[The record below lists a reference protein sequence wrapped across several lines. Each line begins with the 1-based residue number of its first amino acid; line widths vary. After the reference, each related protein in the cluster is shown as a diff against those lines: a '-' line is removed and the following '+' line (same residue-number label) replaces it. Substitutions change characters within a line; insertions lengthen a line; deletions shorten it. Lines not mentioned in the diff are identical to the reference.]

1 MHGSES
7 TVYAIRNVTDDVIW
21 IGADDRSVPIF
32 EGMFPIPNGVSY
44 NSYVIRDEKTIIMD
58 TCDSSVATQYWEN
71 LMVAL
76 DGRSPDYFFVGH
88 MEPDHG
94 AQIKRIV
101 DTFPDVIVVA
111 SPRAIEMMGD
121 FYGLVPKN
129 TMPITEG
136 DTLSL
141 GKHTL
146 TFVSAM
152 MVHWPE
158 VMFAYDSYDGTLY
171 CEDAFGSFGA
181 SDGQLFADRE
191 TFDRK
196 YLDDARRYYANI
208 VGKYGKHVQ
217 KVLAK
222 AGGIRIERLCPL
234 HGQVWDKDIDYI
246 VDKYQHWSTYEPEVK
261 GVVIAYAS
269 MYGNTEAVANLLAL
283 LLDKR
288 GVKDISVINL
298 MSTHPSYLV
307 ADAFKYSN
315 IVLAAPTYNNGLQPM
330 MRTAIEDM
338 ASMAVQRRGYSL
350 IANGSWSAASEKVM
364 KSMLSDMESMVQVG
378 ETFIIRSS
386 MKPEQVGDLEVLA
399 DAIVAS
405 L

>member
-1 MHGSES
+1 M
-7 TVYAIRNVTDDVIW
+7 YAIRNVTEDVIW
-21 IGADDRSVPIF
+21 IGADDRSMPIF

-44 NSYVIRDEKTIIMD
+44 NSYVIRDEKVIIMD
-58 TCDSSVATQYWEN
+58 TCDVSVAPQYWEN
-71 LMVAL
+71 LMAAL
-76 DGRSPDYFFVGH
+76 DGKAPDYFFVGH

-101 DTFPDVIVVA
+101 DTYPDVTVVA
-111 SPRAIEMMGD
+111 SPRAIEMMND
-121 FYGLVPKN
+121 FYDLVPKN
-129 TMPITEG
+129 TMPISEG

-146 TFVSAM
+146 TFVQAM

-196 YLDDARRYYANI
+196 YLDDARRYYTNI

-217 KVLAK
+217 KVLGK
-222 AGGIRIERLCPL
+222 AGGIKINRFCPL
-234 HGQVWDKDIDYI
+234 HGQVWDKDLDYI
-246 VDKYQHWSTYEPEVK
+246 IDKYQHWSTYEPEVK
-261 GVVIAYAS
+261 GVVVAYAS
-269 MYGNTEAVANLLAL
+269 MYGNTEAAANLLAQKL
-283 LLDKR
+283 NER
-288 GVKDISVINL
+288 GVKDVSVINL
-298 MSTHPSYLV
+298 MMTHPSYLV

-315 IVLAAPTYNNGLQPM
+315 LVLAAPTYNNGLQPM

-338 ASMAVQRRGYSL
+338 ASMAVQKRKYSL

-364 KSMLSDMESMVQVG
+364 KEMLSEMEEMTQIG

-386 MKPEQVGDLEVLA
+386 MKPEQSADLDALA
-399 DAIVAS
+399 DAIVKS
-405 L
+405 LE